1 MVSYLLS
8 GQVPPPLSIVLLLMF
23 WNFCPQGM
31 NSNYSP
37 WGWGQIYLLPQ
48 IYIVNIDKKVLK
60 RILANYF
67 SVQFS
72 SVAQSCPTFCDP
84 MNCSTP
90 GLPVHHPEFTQTHV
104 HRVCDAIQPSHPR
117 LAHCLE
123 HSFAVELFQI
133 LKGDA
138 VKVLHSICQQV
149 WKTHTLVSTIYR
161 QSHGH
166 LGC

>member
-1 MVSYLLS
+1 MVVSLTSRMRNMWSLVFYL
-8 GQVPPPLSIVLLLMF
+8 GRAQPPLWIVLLLIF

-90 GLPVHHPEFTQTHV
+90 GLPVHHQLPEFTQTHV
-104 HRVCDAIQPSHPR
+104 HRVCDAIQPSHLLSSPSPP
-117 LAHCLE
+117 APNPSQHQ
-123 HSFAVELFQI
+123 SLFQ
-133 LKGDA
+133 
-138 VKVLHSICQQV
+138 
-149 WKTHTLVSTIYR
+149 
-161 QSHGH
+161 
-166 LGC
+166 

>member
-1 MVSYLLS
+1 
-8 GQVPPPLSIVLLLMF
+8 
-23 WNFCPQGM
+23 M

-90 GLPVHHPEFTQTHV
+90 GLPVHHQLPEFTQTHV
-104 HRVCDAIQPSHPR
+104 RVGDAIKTSCLLLSPSSTAPNLSQHQ
-117 LAHCLE
+117 
-123 HSFAVELFQI
+123 SLFQR
-133 LKGDA
+133 
-138 VKVLHSICQQV
+138 VNSSHQV
-149 WKTHTLVSTIYR
+149 AKELEFQLQH
-161 QSHGH
+161 QSFQRTARTD
-166 LGC
+166 LL